1 VRWGAILLLAA
12 PVLLLLLAGGTAASG
27 HSARSILRGLRFLIV
42 VDFLFLFV
50 LAVIGATYEA
60 RSRKRDRRLYQ
71 PPGRLIDMGGY
82 KLHLYCSGSGSPTVV
97 LDYGLQGSYLDW
109 RSVQPEVARFTR
121 VCSYDRGGYG
131 WSDPS
136 PKPRTLTAM
145 MEELHALLAAA
156 GEKPPYILVGH
167 SYGGF
172 DVVTYAHQFRDET
185 AAVMLVD
192 SSHPDYKLSFDLQ
205 RKLWLRLLQYSMPF
219 GLPRWRGWCGDRSS
233 ELGQIRTSFSCQSH
247 VPATAY
253 AQWILFDQSAEDVR
267 NLGSLGNIP
276 LVVVARDPNRPQ
288 ERQPRWRFLQEDL
301 LKLSTNSTLVIAE
314 GSSHDV
320 PGDRPDVVVEAIKKL
335 ALGFRL
341 SAPRN
346 D

>member
-1 VRWGAILLLAA
+1 VRWGAVLLLAA
-12 PVLLLLLAGGTAASG
+12 PVVLILIAGGTTASG
-27 HSARSILRGLRFLIV
+27 HSTRNILRGLRYLVTVELVLLIV
-42 VDFLFLFV
+42 LV
-50 LAVIGATYEA
+50 VIGATYEA
-60 RSRKRDRRLYQ
+60 RSRSRDRRLYQ
-71 PPGRLIDMGGY
+71 PPGKLVDLGGY

-109 RSVQPEVARFTR
+109 RRVQPEVAGFTR

-136 PKPRTLTAM
+136 PKPRTLTSM

-172 DVVTYAHQFRDET
+172 DVLTYAHQFRSET
-185 AAVMLVD
+185 AAVVLLD
-192 SSHPDYKLSFDLQ
+192 SSHPDYKLPFDLQ
-205 RKLWLRLLQYSMPF
+205 RRLWLRLLQYSMPF
-219 GLPRWRGWCGDRSS
+219 GLPRWRRWCGDQSS
-233 ELGQIRTSFSCQSH
+233 ELGQIKTAFNCQSH

-253 AQWILFDQSAEDVR
+253 AQWSLFDQSAESVR
-267 NLGSLGNIP
+267 KLGSLGDLP
-276 LVVVARDPNRPQ
+276 LVVVSRDPNRPE

-301 LKLSTNSTLVIAE
+301 LKLSADSTLVIAK

-320 PGDRPDVVVEAIKKL
+320 PGDRPDVVVEAIRKL
-335 ALGFRL
+335 ALGLRL
-341 SAPRN
+341 
-346 D
+346 